1 MEYNVEE
8 LSPVKRKVKVKVPAE
23 EVNAAIDAAVA
34 IFKKDLKLSGFR
46 KGKVPSYIV
55 ESRFKDDIYREAE
68 AGLLN
73 VHFNEILGE
82 LNLRP
87 VSPLILDPTDE
98 FKRDVDFNYSFTFEI
113 KPEIELPEYHG
124 LKVKQKKV
132 KIRDEQVDRA
142 IEHLRN
148 QYAKYEIVKED
159 RKPQKGDKVVVSFKL
174 YDGDKFL
181 KDVSRDFFEFFYG
194 VGDALE
200 DFEKLIAD
208 LVPGGKNQGEITFPE
223 DFLNKSLAGKKIRAE
238 VELHSI
244 KEKVLPELDD
254 EFLSKFAVNSVEELR
269 DIVAKSLKRNIEDI
283 EKSIAQKKLLDK
295 IVEKVDVVLPD
306 SLVEKQI
313 QSMVEREREK
323 LERQGKDPNIL
334 GSEEELKEKFRP
346 EAELIVKSQLIL
358 LEIAEKEELTVTN
371 EEVDQKIAITAYQ
384 MGVDPEVLREFYIKN
399 NLMFALRDSILA
411 DKAMEKVYEYA
422 EIEYEEDNEDEESS
436 ENKEEEDSS
445 LDQEE

>member
-8 LSPVKRKVKVKVPAE
+8 LSPVKRKVVVKVPAE

-34 IFKKDLKLSGFR
+34 MFKKDLKLSGFR

-55 ESRFKDDIYREAE
+55 ESRFKDDIYKQAE
-68 AGLLN
+68 TDLLN

-87 VSPLILDPTDE
+87 VSELNLDPSEE
-98 FKRDVDFNYSFTFEI
+98 FKRGGDFNYSFTFEI

-132 KIRDEQVDRA
+132 EIKDEQVDRA
-142 IEHLRN
+142 IENLRN
-148 QYAKYEIVKED
+148 QYAKYEVVKED
-159 RKPQKGDKVVVSFKL
+159 RTPQKGDKVVVSFKL

-181 KDVSRDFFEFFYG
+181 EDVSQDFFEFFYG

-244 KEKVLPELDD
+244 KEKVLPELDE
-254 EFLSKFAVNSVEELR
+254 EFLSKFGMSSVEELR
-269 DIVAKSLKRNIEDI
+269 ETVAKNLKRNIEDI
-283 EKSIAQKKLLDK
+283 EKSFAQKKLLDE

-313 QSMVEREREK
+313 QSMVEKERDK
-323 LERQGKDPNIL
+323 LERQGKDPDTL

-371 EEVDQKIAITAYQ
+371 EEVEQKIAMTAYQ
-384 MGVDPEVLREFYIKN
+384 MGLDPQILREFYIKN

-422 EIEYEEDNEDEESS
+422 EIEYEEDTEDKESS
-436 ENKEEEDSS
+436 ENKGEEDSS
-445 LDQEE
+445 ADKEE